1 METVSV
7 KVGFFHARQDS
18 RCAELMV
25 ASVRRH
31 MPGAEIVQWT
41 DDGTPEVAGVDR
53 CERKPWDGTSPML
66 NKMARLASAGE
77 VLALDTDVIVAGDL
91 RPVFGLPFDVALTW
105 RDGPILDPAGNDL
118 TKIMPFNCGVMW
130 SRSAEYWETCLRW
143 CDINDVS
150 GWYEDQL
157 AVAHVRGFDVLKLHC
172 DNFNYT
178 PLSPDEDVSRR
189 LAIHYKGKRK
199 SWMIDKWGKA

>member
-1 METVSV
+1 M

-31 MPGAEIVQWT
+31 MQGAEIVQWT
-41 DDGTPEVAGVDR
+41 DEGTPAVAGVDR
-53 CERKPWDGTSPML
+53 CERKAWDGQLPMHH
-66 NKMARLASAGE
+66 KMMRLAEADGD
-77 VLALDTDVIVAGDL
+77 VLALDTDVIVNADL
-91 RPVFGLPFDVALTW
+91 RPVFNFRFDVALTW
-105 RDGPILDPAGNDL
+105 RDGPIYDPNGNDL
-118 TKIMPFNCGVMW
+118 TKMMPFNCGVMW
-130 SRSAEYWETCLRW
+130 SRSPEYWATCLRW
-143 CDINDVS
+143 CEINDLAD
-150 GWYEDQL
+150 WYVDQL